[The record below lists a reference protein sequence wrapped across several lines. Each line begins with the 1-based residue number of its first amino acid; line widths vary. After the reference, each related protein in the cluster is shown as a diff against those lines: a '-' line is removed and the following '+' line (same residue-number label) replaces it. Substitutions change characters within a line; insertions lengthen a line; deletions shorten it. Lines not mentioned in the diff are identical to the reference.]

1 MHKWIQGERLRLRP
15 ITLKDTDKIIFWRN
29 QSFVRENFIFQ
40 KSFTVEI
47 HHQWFHTMI
56 ETGKAIQYI
65 ITRKDNGEEIGS
77 VYFRDID
84 DIHRKAEFGIFVG
97 DRKSLHQGFGTE
109 ACWLACRHGFE
120 AYGWHKIF
128 LRVFATN
135 IFAIRSYQRAGFL
148 IEAFLKDDV
157 CIHGKF
163 RDIVLMGIIN
173 TQNSCA

>member
-1 MHKWIQGERLRLRP
+1 MRLRP

-84 DIHRKAEFGIFVG
+84 DIHRKAEFGIF
-97 DRKSLHQGFGTE
+97 
-109 ACWLACRHGFE
+109 
-120 AYGWHKIF
+120 I
-128 LRVFATN
+128 
-135 IFAIRSYQRAGFL
+135 
-148 IEAFLKDDV
+148 DV
-157 CIHGKF
+157 RPLQYVK
-163 RDIVLMGIIN
+163 
-173 TQNSCA
+173 A